1 MNAEFKGWFMGM
13 TDPIA
18 DMLTR
23 IRNANRMHFK
33 SVDVLL
39 SRMNLDVTKVLKNS
53 GFLSGFEVKKD
64 SKGHEMLRIYLKYP
78 DSKKGVITGIR
89 RISKPGR
96 RVYVNSEKIPKVLN
110 GYGISIL
117 STSKGIIT
125 DKEARELNVGG
136 EILCNVW

>member
-1 MNAEFKGWFMGM
+1 MGM

-23 IRNANRMHFK
+23 IRNANKIRLK

-39 SRMNLDVTKVLKNS
+39 SRINLNIAKVLKKS
-53 GFLSGFEVKKD
+53 GYITGYDIKKD
-64 SKGHEMLRIYLKYP
+64 TRGHQVLRVYLKYA
-78 DSKKGVITGIR
+78 DMKKSVLTGIQ

-96 RVYVNSEKIPKVLN
+96 RVYVRSERIPKVLN
-110 GYGISIL
+110 GYGIAIL
-117 STSKGIIT
+117 STSRGVLT
-125 DKEARELNVGG
+125 DKEANDAKVGG